1 MRYGLYWPT
10 IKILPSASPDLI
22 LAYNSMNYSA
32 VSTRCKGMFC
42 GASPYRTNGA
52 ILSSFA
58 NIGSQT
64 GNNLNTKNIQ
74 NWSAVILKDSIL

>member
-1 MRYGLYWPT
+1 
-10 IKILPSASPDLI
+10 
-22 LAYNSMNYSA
+22 
-32 VSTRCKGMFC
+32 MFC

>member
-1 MRYGLYWPT
+1 
-10 IKILPSASPDLI
+10 
-22 LAYNSMNYSA
+22 
-32 VSTRCKGMFC
+32 V
-42 GASPYRTNGA
+42 A

-74 NWSAVILKDSIL
+74 NWSAVIFKDSIL